1 MTSVRPVVCE
11 RVRAQ
16 VSLRLDGELSEL
28 ERRMM
33 ESHLTRCAACGAF
46 ERDVAKLT
54 QSLRDAPLERLRNPV
69 VVHAPRRVSFARI
82 QGGVA
87 AAVAVVA
94 FGVAVQFAGSEPE
107 QLSATN
113 SSLGATFHVE
123 TDDELAREVRQIL
136 AAGRAYDR
144 RVENAGSAV
153 PI

>member
-1 MTSVRPVVCE
+1 VCE

-16 VSLRLDGELSEL
+16 ISLRLDGELSEL

-33 ESHLTRCAACGAF
+33 ESHITRCPACGAF
-46 ERDVAKLT
+46 EQDVAKLT
-54 QSLRDAPLERLRNPV
+54 QSLRDAPLERPRNPV
-69 VVHAPRRVSFARI
+69 VVQAPRRVSFARI

-94 FGVAVQFAGSEPE
+94 FGIAVQFAGPEPE
-107 QLSATN
+107 QLPATR
-113 SSLGATFHVE
+113 SSLHVA
-123 TDDELAREVRQIL
+123 TDDELALEVRQIL

-144 RVENAGSAV
+144 RVENVGSAV

>member
-1 MTSVRPVVCE
+1 MTVVRPVVCE

-16 VSLRLDGELSEL
+16 ISLRLDGELSEL

-33 ESHLTRCAACGAF
+33 ESHLIRCPSCGAF
-46 ERDVAKLT
+46 EREVTRLT
-54 QSLRDAPLERLRNPV
+54 QSLRDAPHERSRNPV
-69 VVHAPRRVSFARI
+69 VVHAPRRVSFARV

-107 QLSATN
+107 QLPATR
-113 SSLGATFHVE
+113 SPLGASFHVE
-123 TDDELAREVRQIL
+123 TDAELAREVRQIL

-144 RVENAGSAV
+144 RTENVGSAV